1 VSAFRQKYN
10 AVRRPVAA
18 QNRSEKLENRL
29 FRNFVVSDPKN
40 ATEPS
45 AFKGKHLFILLLTL
59 MFLISERTSRREIE
73 GFAFLKFRPRQRARK
88 KVQIRRI

>member
-45 AFKGKHLFILLLTL
+45 AFKGKHLFITHVDV
-59 MFLISERTSRREIE
+59 FNKREDIT
-73 GFAFLKFRPRQRARK
+73 A
-88 KVQIRRI
+88 